1 MKTKNIVILII
12 AGVVLGLFSC
22 KTGEESTREDTKALH
37 PLKVSLKDSS
47 LLGQRL
53 ENNQKVS
60 LWHNLNMLEER
71 GYFEN
76 FRLAAGL
83 TEGEYRG
90 NRHGY
95 ADSEVYKFIEGAS
108 YIYER
113 TLDTKIIEAMD
124 SIIFMI
130 SLAQKPN
137 GHLQTRDAVRGIDT
151 IYADNAWMNHRMYN
165 AGHLYEGAVAHHKA
179 TGKNNLLSIAL
190 KNAEMMCGIIND
202 STRKLVTSGHPEIE
216 TGLMKLYKHTGNRE
230 HFIAARK
237 LIDLRG
243 SENDTGQGLYDQKYK
258 PVLSQTEAVGH
269 AVRAV
274 YLYMGITDLAH
285 ETGEPE
291 YVQMLDSVWNNM
303 TSRKTYITGGI
314 GSFHRIMEN
323 GELRGWEGFGDNYEL
338 PDDCYCESCAAIANV
353 LWNQRM
359 FLLHKE
365 AKYVDA
371 MEKVIYNNGLSMA
384 SKEGNRF
391 FYENEISASAGNFP
405 HRKGWVGC
413 CTNNILRYYPQLP
426 GFFYAYGGK
435 EIYINLYSASSAEF
449 DINGNTVKIIQE
461 TDYPWDGKVNVI
473 VKTEDPTD
481 IDLYLRIP
489 GWLKQDLNTGG
500 LYKYMVGRLSKPVCL
515 INGEKT
521 AIEETG
527 GYIRLSRDFHD
538 NDEILIDFPMQVSRV
553 IAHEKVINLKD
564 RVAFQRGPV
573 VFCAESHE
581 NELNLKEVIIPQES
595 VFTFNRSESN
605 SFLKYSLLG
614 EGLDESGNSKRMQLI
629 PYYLWAN
636 RGSADMEVWF
646 KGI

>member
-1 MKTKNIVILII
+1 MKIKNILYLIV
-12 AGVVLGLFSC
+12 AGVVFGLFSC
-22 KTGEESTREDTKALH
+22 ITGEESTREDIKALH
-37 PLKVSLKDSS
+37 RLKVSLNDSS
-47 LLGQRL
+47 LLGQRI
-53 ENNQKVS
+53 ENNQEVS
-60 LWHNLNMLEER
+60 LWHNLKMLEER

-83 TEGEYRG
+83 IEGEYRG
-90 NRHGY
+90 NIHGY
-95 ADSEVYKFIEGAS
+95 ADSEVYKFIEAAS

-113 TLDTKIIEAMD
+113 TLNPKISEALD
-124 SIIFMI
+124 SIIYVI

-165 AGHLYEGAVAHHKA
+165 AGHLYEGAVAHHYA
-179 TGKNNLLSIAL
+179 TGNNNLLSIAL

-202 STRKLVTSGHPEIE
+202 STGNLVTSGHPEIE
-216 TGLMKLYKHTGNRE
+216 AGFMKLYKLTGNRE
-230 HFIAARK
+230 YFSAARK

-243 SENDTGQGLYDQKYK
+243 SENDTGQGLYDQKHK
-258 PVLSQTEAVGH
+258 PVLTQTEAVGH

-274 YLYMGITDLAH
+274 YLYMGITDLAM

-291 YVQMLDSVWNNM
+291 YLQMLDSVWNNM
-303 TSRKTYITGGI
+303 TSKKTYITGGI

-323 GELRGWEGFGDNYEL
+323 GELRTWEGFGNNYEL

-384 SKEGNRF
+384 GLEGNRY
-391 FYENEISASAGNFP
+391 FYENEITASAGNFRQ
-405 HRKGWVGC
+405 RKGWVDC
-413 CTNNILRYYPQLP
+413 CTNSILRYYPQLP

-449 DINGNTVKIIQE
+449 DIHGNEVKIIQE
-461 TDYPWDGKVNVI
+461 TDYPWYGQVNVT
-473 VKTEDPTD
+473 VKTENPIE

-500 LYKYMVGRLSKPVCL
+500 LYKYLDGPLSKPFCAV
-515 INGEKT
+515 NGEKT
-521 AIEETG
+521 AIEETD
-527 GYIRLSRDFHD
+527 GYIKLSRDFHN
-538 NDEILIDFPMQVSRV
+538 NDEILIDFPMQVSKV
-553 IAHEKVINLKD
+553 IAHEKVINVKD
-564 RVAFQRGPV
+564 KVAFQRGPV

-581 NELNLKEVIIPQES
+581 NELNLKHVVIPKES
-595 VFTFNRSESN
+595 VFTFITSDSS
-605 SFLKYSLLG
+605 SFSQHSLIG

-646 KGI
+646 KGN